1 MNDPWISA
9 LRGGDL
15 SSVKRQ
21 LAENPCLAT
30 TPDRRLDTINGRC
43 DVFPLRFA
51 ASQNNGDIALAL
63 LEAGADVNARDP
75 HGNMLQAADAV
86 EMVDLLVERGADV
99 NGRGYESGN
108 AVILASFK
116 AQTEKLERLIA
127 HGADVNRPAADDGRT
142 ALHVAAGWGYKG
154 ERSLTVIRML
164 LSSGADINARDEQQQ
179 TPLHWAAQEGNKDAA
194 ELLVQNGADRTVR
207 DSAGKTPGD
216 CTDDDDLSALLKAAA
231 RGDKAV

>member
-1 MNDPWISA
+1 MNDAWISA
-9 LRGGDL
+9 LSGGDL
-15 SSVKRQ
+15 SSVNRE
-21 LAENPCLAT
+21 LAENPSLAT

-43 DVFPLRFA
+43 DVLPLRFA
-51 ASQNNGDIALAL
+51 AAQNNRDIALAL

-99 NGRGYESGN
+99 NGMGYESGN

-127 HGADVNRPAADDGRT
+127 HGADVNRSAANDGRT

-154 ERSLTVIRML
+154 ERSLTTIRML
-164 LSSGADINARDEQQQ
+164 LASGADINARDKQQQ
-179 TPLHWAAQEGNKDAA
+179 TPLHWAAQVGNRDAA
-194 ELLVQNGADRTVR
+194 ELLVHNGADRTIR
-207 DSAGKTPGD
+207 DSDGKAPGD
-216 CTDDDDLSALLKAAA
+216 YTDNDELSALLKAGA
-231 RGDKAV
+231 RGEKSA

>member
-1 MNDPWISA
+1 MNDAWISA

-15 SSVKRQ
+15 NSVRRQ
-21 LAENPCLAT
+21 LAENPSLAT

-51 ASQNNGDIALAL
+51 ASQNNRAIALDL
-63 LEAGADVNARDP
+63 LEAGADVNAQDA

-99 NGRGYESGN
+99 NGLGYESGN

-154 ERSLTVIRML
+154 ERSLTVIRL
-164 LSSGADINARDEQQQ
+164 LLASGADVNARDQRQQ
-179 TPLHWAAQEGNKDAA
+179 TPLHWAAHEGNKDAA
-194 ELLVQNGADRTVR
+194 ELLVQNGADRSLR
-207 DSAGKTPGD
+207 DCDGKAPVD
-216 CTDDDDLSALLKAAA
+216 YTDNDDLSALLRADAAS
-231 RGDKAV
+231 